1 MIRCLRAGTRTFSSL
16 NALSPL
22 DGRYQSKTEPL
33 AAHFSEAALM
43 RYRILVESQWLLH
56 MLQNGIVKAE
66 NNVSV
71 QQTEAELKAILS
83 AFTSAEAEKVKS
95 IEAVTNHDLK
105 SVEYYLKGKVSQY
118 K

>member
-1 MIRCLRAGTRTFSSL
+1 MIRCLLAGRTAFSSL

-22 DGRYQSKTEPL
+22 DGRYRSKTEHL

-56 MLQNGIVKAE
+56 MLQNGIVRAE

-71 QQTEAELKAILS
+71 QQTEAELNAVLS
-83 AFTSAEAEKVKS
+83 AFTSA
-95 IEAVTNHDLK
+95 
-105 SVEYYLKGKVSQY
+105 
-118 K
+118 

>member
-1 MIRCLRAGTRTFSSL
+1 MIRLLATTSAFSSL

-22 DGRYQSKTEPL
+22 DGRYHSKTEPL

-43 RYRILVESQWLLH
+43 KYRILVESQWLLH

-83 AFTSAEAEKVKS
+83 DFTSVEAEKVKG